1 MYCSN
6 CGTQMP
12 DTANFCGKCGTALQH
27 RPVERANVPP
37 PVYQPSQPPVYQQP
51 VKQKPGCLVR
61 IVKWAAIILGI
72 LIFIGVTGDWTE
84 SSSDPGATARPTAVK
99 TATAKPR
106 ATATPTAKPTATPRP
121 TNTPKPTEKP
131 FGKEDVEL
139 MKTFLSAALQ
149 ESYSWYDIQG
159 DETGFTIN
167 VAGDGVAQAVTLYKS
182 LGKGADSEDW
192 VIVKDSFVELYNLV
206 YQSLETFGM
215 KDPSLMM
222 NIVNDLNH
230 DNYLLIVGEGG
241 TIIYDVLAE

>member
-1 MYCSN
+1 MYCTK
-6 CGTQMP
+6 CGAQIP
-12 DTANFCGKCGTALQH
+12 KGANFCHNCGEDVQAPAAAH
-27 RPVERANVPP
+27 NAA
-37 PVYQPSQPPVYQQP
+37 SQKPI
-51 VKQKPGCLVR
+51 KKKPGCFARLLKTGSILFVAL
-61 IVKWAAIILGI
+61 ILCGVLFGDDTSNTQTPGTSSTPKATVKPR
-72 LIFIGVTGDWTE
+72 V
-84 SSSDPGATARPTAVK
+84 
-99 TATAKPR
+99 TATS
-106 ATATPTAKPTATPRP
+106 KPTATPKP

-139 MKTFLSAALQ
+139 MKTFLSTALQ
-149 ESYSWYDIQG
+149 KSYSWYDIQG

-167 VAGDGVAQAVTLYKS
+167 VANDGGAQAVARYKS

-222 NIVNDLNH
+222 SIVNDRNH